1 MELVKR
7 FGDNKKPSPLDYS
20 LPVYLTRPQRVWG
33 FTAMYTNFILS
44 IVIPEHHKFMVI
56 HDQASY
62 GIKLKADK
70 NCKLLRLTAWQV
82 LALSLALSFDFSIG
96 RSIWCLRW

>member
-44 IVIPEHHKFMVI
+44 IVVPEHHKFMVI

-62 GIKLKADK
+62 GIKLKAESRSFSVSK
-70 NCKLLRLTAWQV
+70 NCRPPKLI
-82 LALSLALSFDFSIG
+82 AL
-96 RSIWCLRW
+96 

>member
-44 IVIPEHHKFMVI
+44 IVVPEHHKFMVI

-62 GIKLKADK
+62 GIKLKAESRSFSASK
-70 NCKLLRLTAWQV
+70 NCRLLKLI
-82 LALSLALSFDFSIG
+82 AL
-96 RSIWCLRW
+96 